1 MPKFV
6 IDAHRL
12 IGPVPF
18 DDVPPDPLGDMD
30 RLGIDR
36 ACVTHTLSLHS
47 DPAAGNAAL
56 FAAAGG
62 PVPALAESATSPA
75 SIAPGAGG
83 GGPGGRL
90 VPVPVVVPGVPGASV
105 PDGPGDVRAWGVRM
119 IRLCPERHRF
129 DLTGPSALRWLDAI
143 GLPAAIDLEETSPA
157 QLVTLTARLPA
168 LRVLLLNPGY
178 RRLRAVAE
186 LMTEAPNVR
195 AEIGTV
201 NTQGGVEWLAE
212 RFGAR
217 RLVFGTGA
225 PVSDDCGPRFL
236 LDRLALPSEDVD
248 LIAAG
253 SLEEL
258 L

>member
-18 DDVPPDPLGDMD
+18 DDLPPDPLGDMD
-30 RLGIDR
+30 RLGVDR
-36 ACVTHTLSLHS
+36 ACVTHALSLYS
-47 DPAAGNAAL
+47 DPDAGNTAL
-56 FAAAGG
+56 FAATG
-62 PVPALAESATSPA
+62 V
-75 SIAPGAGG
+75 
-83 GGPGGRL
+83 PGGRL
-90 VPVPVVVPGVPGASV
+90 VPVPVVVPGAPGTCVPE
-105 PDGPGDVRAWGVRM
+105 DPGQVRAWGVRM
-119 IRLCPERHRF
+119 VRICPERHRF
-129 DLTGPSALRWLDAI
+129 DLTGPSTSRWLAAI
-143 GLPAAIDLEETSPA
+143 GLPVAIDLEETSPA
-157 QLVTLTARLPA
+157 QLMTLAARLPD
-168 LRVLLLNPGY
+168 LRILLLNPGY
-178 RRLRAVAE
+178 RRLRALAE
-186 LMTEAPNVR
+186 LMTEAPNVW

-236 LDRLALPSEDVD
+236 LDHLALPPEDVD
-248 LIAAG
+248 RIAAR
-253 SLEEL
+253 SLQEL

>member
-1 MPKFV
+1 MPKLV

-47 DPAAGNAAL
+47 DPADGNAAL
-56 FAAAGG
+56 FAATGG
-62 PVPALAESATSPA
+62 PPSAST
-75 SIAPGAGG
+75 APGAD
-83 GGPGGRL
+83 GGPPAGRL

-105 PDGPGDVRAWGVRM
+105 PDGPDEVRAWGVRM

-129 DLTGPSALRWLDAI
+129 DLTGPSAVRWLEAI
-143 GLPAAIDLEETSPA
+143 GLPVAIDLEETSPA
-157 QLVTLTARLPA
+157 QLIALTARLPG

-178 RRLRAVAE
+178 RRLRALAE
-186 LMTEAPNVR
+186 LMTEAANVR

-236 LDRLALPSEDVD
+236 LDRLALPPEGVD
-248 LIAAG
+248 RIAAG